1 MCTVAKSRYVDYND
15 SKSIQFAKNIFL
27 PHKNSLGHVMENI
40 DSLQWYIFPTFLW
53 LGRLILQKIRAKI
66 YEQNYDLISYIPP
79 MHLLLITFQLQP
91 IWFAC

>member
-40 DSLQWYIFPTFLW
+40 DSLQWYIFSTFLW
-53 LGRLILQKIRAKI
+53 LGR
-66 YEQNYDLISYIPP
+66 
-79 MHLLLITFQLQP
+79 
-91 IWFAC
+91 